1 LPGALPNPSASSE
14 PAAGSPAAGERISQ
28 GPLGDSII
36 VTVSNPRQ
44 PTVDVQLQ
52 AAQPIE
58 TQKNVTV
65 RYSSALA
72 QQTIRLETTLTIDQ
86 TGLVLKVEKTTLLSS
101 SARSTI
107 DEATLNDLATQIFT
121 QWRFQPAQNN
131 SNGKVSTPPLSNLM
145 IEAQVQLP

>member
-1 LPGALPNPSASSE
+1 VPPSAT
-14 PAAGSPAAGERISQ
+14 GERIPQ
-28 GPLGDSII
+28 GPSGDSII

-44 PTVDVQLQ
+44 AAVDVQLQ

-65 RYSSALA
+65 RYSPVLA
-72 QQTIRLETTLTIDQ
+72 QQTIRLEATLTIDQ
-86 TGLVLKVEKTTLLSS
+86 KGQVLRVEKTTLLSS
-101 SARSTI
+101 STGSVI
-107 DEATLNDLATQIFT
+107 DEATLNELATQIFT

-131 SNGKVSTPPLSNLM
+131 SNGKVSIPPLSNLM